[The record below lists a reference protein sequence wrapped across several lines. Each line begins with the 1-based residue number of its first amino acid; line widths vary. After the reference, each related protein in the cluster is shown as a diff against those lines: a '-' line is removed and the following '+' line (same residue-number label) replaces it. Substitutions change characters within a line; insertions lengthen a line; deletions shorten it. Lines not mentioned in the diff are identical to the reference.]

1 MKKMKKYYFLA
12 AGLLLMLGSCSQDD
26 IVEANLGAD
35 EIRFAAVTNGA
46 TRAADIYNPNPENM
60 PASFQVSAMSQGKVY
75 ISDDKIDRVGE
86 QAPYKWENSTGTRY
100 WPEGAVDFYAHVN
113 AGTTFA
119 LNSGAPAF
127 SNFTVESAVGSQVDL
142 LYAVK
147 TGQSK
152 KETPVILNFRHAL
165 SQIVFKA
172 KNESENIFVQIQGVR
187 VMNVKGS
194 GTYTFPTASTDPNL
208 PTSGTAD
215 SENRGSWAL
224 ADTKADYEVNFSL
237 VDVKGSKTN
246 PTTVNLSDVEGTAL
260 MLMPQTTT
268 AWDPETAPKPSV
280 GNTNSYLL
288 VDCVIYNV
296 ADGSATPLPGDNVC
310 LWGKK
315 EENGSYTTKELAI
328 PVKFAWEEGKKYTY
342 TLVFGNGNGGYNP
355 DPEDPDP
362 EDPDPVLVP
371 ISFEVTVDEFLN
383 GGSYDVES
391 PNNQGTLADDDEE
404 EGAGA

>member
-35 EIRFAAVTNGA
+35 EIRFAAVTNGS
-46 TRAADIYNPNPENM
+46 TRAADIYNPKEM

-75 ISDDKIDRVGE
+75 ISDDKIVRVGE

-100 WPEGAVDFYAHVN
+100 WPEDAVDFYAHFN
-113 AGTTFA
+113 AGGTFQ
-119 LNSGAPAF
+119 LNNGAPTFDNF
-127 SNFTVESAVGSQVDL
+127 SVASAVGSQVDL

-147 TGQSK
+147 KGQTK
-152 KETPVILNFRHAL
+152 PETDTPVKLNFRHAL

-172 KNESENIFVQIQGVR
+172 RNESENIFVQIKGVK

-194 GTYTFPTASTDPNL
+194 GTYTFPTADTDDNL
-208 PTSGTAD
+208 PETD
-215 SENRGSWAL
+215 SPDQPATTRGSWDL
-224 ADTKADYEVNFSL
+224 TDTKAGYEVDFSL
-237 VDVKGSKTN
+237 KDVNGKKGATN
-246 PTTVNLSDVEGTAL
+246 ADAVNLTDEKGTAL

-280 GNTNSYLL
+280 ENTNSYLL

-315 EENGSYTTKELAI
+315 EEDGSYTTKELAI

-362 EDPDPVLVP
+362 EDPEPVLVP
-371 ISFEVTVDEFLN
+371 ISFEVTVDEFLD
-383 GGSYDVES
+383 GGNYDVES
-391 PNNQGTLADDDEE
+391 PDEL
-404 EGAGA
+404 GQ

>member
-35 EIRFAAVTNGA
+35 EIRFSAVTNGS
-46 TRAADIYNPNPENM
+46 TRAADIYNPKKM
-60 PASFQVSAMSQGKVY
+60 PASFQVSAMSQNKVY
-75 ISDDKIDRVGE
+75 ISDDKIEKQG
-86 QAPYKWENSTGTRY
+86 NSWVNTTGTRY
-100 WPEGAVDFYAHVN
+100 WPEDAVDFYAHVN
-113 AGTTFA
+113 
-119 LNSGAPAF
+119 SGAAF
-127 SNFTVESAVGSQVDL
+127 VLNDGKPTFNSFSVASAVESQVDL

-147 TGQSK
+147 TGQTK
-152 KETPVILNFRHAL
+152 NETPVTLNFRHAL

-172 KNESENIFVQIQGVR
+172 RNESENIFVQIQGVK

-208 PTSGTAD
+208 PTAGSANSNTRGT
-215 SENRGSWAL
+215 WAL
-224 ADTKADYEVNFSL
+224 TDTKADYEVNFNL

-246 PTTVNLSDVEGTAL
+246 PTAVNLSDAEGTAL

-296 ADGSATPLPGDNVC
+296 ADGSATTLPGDNVC

-328 PVKFAWEEGKKYTY
+328 PVKFTWEEGKKYTY

-355 DPEDPDP
+355 DPDDPDP
-362 EDPDPVLVP
+362 DDPEPVLVP
-371 ISFEVTVDEFLN
+371 ISFEVTVDEFLD

>member
-26 IVEANLGAD
+26 IVETNLGAD

-46 TRAADIYNPNPENM
+46 TRAADIYNPKEM

-75 ISDDKIDRVGE
+75 ISDDKIERKGSE
-86 QAPYKWENSTGTRY
+86 APYTWENSTGTRY
-100 WPEGAVDFYAHVN
+100 WPEDAVDFYAHVN

-119 LNSGAPAF
+119 LNSGAPTF
-127 SNFTVESAVGSQVDL
+127 NNFTVESAVGSQVDL

-147 TGQSK
+147 KGET
-152 KETPVILNFRHAL
+152 KETTPVQLNFRHAL

-172 KNESENIFVQIQGVR
+172 RNESENIFVQIKGVK
-187 VMNVKGS
+187 VKNVKNS
-194 GTYTFPTASTDPNL
+194 GTYTFPTTTDHNL

-224 ADTKADYEVNFSL
+224 ADTKAEYNVTFSL
-237 VDVKGSKTN
+237 TDVKGSKTN
-246 PTTVNLSDVEGTAL
+246 PTVVNLTDEKGTAL
-260 MLMPQTTT
+260 MLMPQTTNAWNPEKNPDPDGST
-268 AWDPETAPKPSV
+268 AGSEATTDT
-280 GNTNSYLL
+280 YLL

-296 ADGSATPLPGDNVC
+296 SGEGSDLPGDNVC
-310 LWGKK
+310 LWGDGS
-315 EENGSYTTKELAI
+315 NGSYTTKELAI
-328 PVKFAWEEGKKYTY
+328 PVKFDWKEGKKYTY

-355 DPEDPDP
+355 DPDPGT
-362 EDPDPVLVP
+362 DPDPVLVP
-371 ISFEVTVDEFLN
+371 ISFEVTVDEFLD

-391 PNNQGTLADDDEE
+391 PNNQGTLS
-404 EGAGA
+404 

>member
-26 IVEANLGAD
+26 IVEANLSAD
-35 EIRFAAVTNGA
+35 EIRFAAVTNGS
-46 TRAADIYNPNPENM
+46 TRAADIYDPTDM
-60 PASFQVSAMSQGKVY
+60 PASFQVSAMSQGKTY
-75 ISDDKIDRVGE
+75 ISDDKIEKQGSSWV
-86 QAPYKWENSTGTRY
+86 NTTGTRY
-100 WPEGAVDFYAHVN
+100 WPEDAVDFYAHVN
-113 AGTTFA
+113 AGGAFVLNDGKPTF
-119 LNSGAPAF
+119 NSF
-127 SNFTVESAVGSQVDL
+127 SVASTVGNQVDL

-147 TGQSK
+147 TGQTK
-152 KETPVILNFRHAL
+152 NETPVTLNFRHAL
-165 SQIVFKA
+165 SQIVFMA
-172 KNESENIFVQIQGVR
+172 RNESENIFVQIQGVK

-208 PTSGTAD
+208 PPAGSTD

-224 ADTKADYEVNFSL
+224 TSDNANYEVDFSL

-246 PTTVNLSDVEGTAL
+246 PTTVNLSNVKGTAL
-260 MLMPQTTT
+260 MLMPQTTD
-268 AWDPETAPKPSV
+268 AWVPETYPKPGV
-280 GNTNSYLL
+280 AENTNSYLL

-296 ADGSATPLPGDNVC
+296 ADGSATTLPGDNVC
-310 LWGKK
+310 LWGK

-355 DPEDPDP
+355 DPDDPDP
-362 EDPDPVLVP
+362 DDPEPVLVP
-371 ISFEVTVDEFLN
+371 ISFEVTVDEFLD

-391 PNNQGTLADDDEE
+391 PNNQGTLVDDDEE

>member
-60 PASFQVSAMSQGKVY
+60 PASFQVSAMSQNKVY

-100 WPEGAVDFYAHVN
+100 WPEDAVDFYAHVN

-119 LNSGAPAF
+119 LNSGAPTFNNF
-127 SNFTVESAVGSQVDL
+127 SVASGVGGQVDL

-147 TGQSK
+147 KGET
-152 KETPVILNFRHAL
+152 KETTPVQLNFRHAL

-172 KNESENIFVQIQGVR
+172 RNESENIFVQIKGIKV
-187 VMNVKGS
+187 VNVKGQ
-194 GTYTFPTASTDPNL
+194 GTYKFPTVTTDPNL
-208 PTSGTAD
+208 PEESSNNVTS
-215 SENRGSWAL
+215 RGSWTLEGGNVTYDVELDAL
-224 ADTKADYEVNFSL
+224 TAVE
-237 VDVKGSKTN
+237 GSKTN
-246 PTTVNLSDVEGTAL
+246 PTPVNLTDVKGTAL
-260 MLMPQTTT
+260 MLMPQTTN
-268 AWDPETAPKPSV
+268 AWNPEAAPKPSV

-310 LWGKK
+310 LWGK

-328 PVKFAWEEGKKYTY
+328 PVKFDWKEGHKYTY

-355 DPEDPDP
+355 DPDDPDP
-362 EDPDPVLVP
+362 DNPEPVLVP
-371 ISFEVTVDEFLN
+371 ISFEVTVDEFLD
-383 GGSYDVES
+383 GGNYDVES
-391 PNNQGTLADDDEE
+391 PDEL
-404 EGAGA
+404 GQ

>member
-35 EIRFAAVTNGA
+35 EIRFAAVTNGS
-46 TRAADIYNPNPENM
+46 TRAADIYNPTNM
-60 PASFQVSAMSQGKVY
+60 PASFQVSAMSQNKVY
-75 ISDDKIDRVGE
+75 ISDDKIEKQG
-86 QAPYKWENSTGTRY
+86 NSWVNTTGTRY
-100 WPEGAVDFYAHVN
+100 WPEDAVDFYAHVN
-113 AGTTFA
+113 AGATFA
-119 LNSGAPAF
+119 LNDGKPTFNSF
-127 SNFTVESAVGSQVDL
+127 SVASAVESQVDL

-147 TGQSK
+147 TGQTK
-152 KETPVILNFRHAL
+152 NETPVTLNFRHAL

-172 KNESENIFVQIQGVR
+172 RNESENIFVQIQGVK

-208 PTSGTAD
+208 PTAD
-215 SENRGSWAL
+215 AANYNNRGSWAL
-224 ADTKADYEVNFSL
+224 TSDNANYEVDFSL

-246 PTTVNLSDVEGTAL
+246 PTTVNLSDVKGTAL

-268 AWDPETAPKPSV
+268 AWDPEAAPKPSV
-280 GNTNSYLL
+280 ENTNSYLL

-296 ADGSATPLPGDNVC
+296 ADGSATTLPGDNVC
-310 LWGKK
+310 LWGEEKK
-315 EENGSYTTKELAI
+315 GKYTTKELAI
-328 PVKFAWEEGKKYTY
+328 PVKFTWEEGKKYTY

-355 DPEDPDP
+355 DPDDPDP
-362 EDPDPVLVP
+362 DDPEPVLVP
-371 ISFEVTVDEFLN
+371 ISFEVTVDEFLD

-391 PNNQGTLADDDEE
+391 PNDQGTLVDDDEE

>member
-60 PASFQVSAMSQGKVY
+60 PASFQVSAMSQNKVY
-75 ISDDKIDRVGE
+75 ISDDKIEKQGSSWV
-86 QAPYKWENSTGTRY
+86 NTTGTRY
-100 WPEGAVDFYAHVN
+100 WPEDAVDFYAHVN

-119 LNSGAPAF
+119 LNNGAPTFNNF
-127 SNFTVESAVGSQVDL
+127 SVATEVGSQLDL
-142 LYAVK
+142 LYSVK
-147 TGQSK
+147 KSQTKTES
-152 KETPVILNFRHAL
+152 PVTLNFRHAL

-172 KNESENIFVQIQGVR
+172 KNESENIYVQIKGIKV
-187 VMNVKGS
+187 VNVKGQ
-194 GTYTFPTASTDPNL
+194 GTYKFPTVTTDPKL
-208 PTSGTAD
+208 PEESSNNVTS
-215 SENRGSWAL
+215 RGSWTLEGGNVTYDVELDAL
-224 ADTKADYEVNFSL
+224 MAVE
-237 VDVKGSKTN
+237 GSKTN
-246 PTTVNLSDVEGTAL
+246 PTTVNLSDAEGTAL
-260 MLMPQTTT
+260 MLMPQTTD
-268 AWDPETAPKPSV
+268 AWVPETYPKPGV

-296 ADGSATPLPGDNVC
+296 ADGSATTLPGDNVC
-310 LWGKK
+310 LWGK

-355 DPEDPDP
+355 DPDGPDPDP
-362 EDPDPVLVP
+362 EPVLVP
-371 ISFEVTVDEFLN
+371 ISFDVTVDEFLN

-391 PNNQGTLADDDEE
+391 PNEPGQ
-404 EGAGA
+404 

>member
-35 EIRFAAVTNGA
+35 EIRFAAVTNGS
-46 TRAADIYNPNPENM
+46 TRAADIYNPKNM
-60 PASFQVSAMSQGKVY
+60 PASFQVSAMSQNKVY
-75 ISDDKIDRVGE
+75 ISDDKIEKQG
-86 QAPYKWENSTGTRY
+86 NSWVNTTGTRY
-100 WPEGAVDFYAHVN
+100 WPEDAVDFYAHVN
-113 AGTTFA
+113 AGTTFN
-119 LNSGAPAF
+119 LNSGAPTFNNF
-127 SNFTVESAVGSQVDL
+127 SVASAVGSQVDL

-147 TGQSK
+147 TGQTK
-152 KETPVILNFRHAL
+152 NETPVTLNFRHAL

-172 KNESENIFVQIQGVR
+172 RNESENIFVQIQGVK

-208 PTSGTAD
+208 PTAGSAD

-224 ADTKADYEVNFSL
+224 MDAKTDYEVNFSL
-237 VDVKGSKTN
+237 LDVKGSKTN
-246 PTTVNLSDVEGTAL
+246 PTTVNLTDEKGTAL
-260 MLMPQTTT
+260 MLMPQTTE
-268 AWDPETAPKPSV
+268 AWDPEAAPIPSV
-280 GNTNSYLL
+280 ENTNSYLL

-296 ADGSATPLPGDNVC
+296 ADGSATTLPGDNVC
-310 LWGKK
+310 LWG
-315 EENGSYTTKELAI
+315 EESEGKYTTKELAI
-328 PVKFAWEEGKKYTY
+328 PVKFTWEEGKKYTY

-355 DPEDPDP
+355 DPDDPDP
-362 EDPDPVLVP
+362 DDPEPVLVP

-383 GGSYDVES
+383 GGDYDVES
-391 PNNQGTLADDDEE
+391 PDDQGTLVDDEE

>member
-46 TRAADIYNPNPENM
+46 TRAADIYNPKEM

-75 ISDDKIDRVGE
+75 ISDDKIERKGSE
-86 QAPYKWENSTGTRY
+86 APYTWENSTGTRY
-100 WPEGAVDFYAHVN
+100 WPEDAVDFYAHVN

-119 LNSGAPAF
+119 LNSGTPTF
-127 SNFTVESAVGSQVDL
+127 NNFTVESAVGSQVDL

-147 TGQSK
+147 KEQTK
-152 KETPVILNFRHAL
+152 KEAPVTLNFRHAL

-172 KNESENIFVQIQGVR
+172 RNESENIYVQIKGIKV
-187 VMNVKGS
+187 VNVKGQ
-194 GTYTFPTASTDPNL
+194 GTYKFPTVTTDPNI
-208 PTSGTAD
+208 PKENSDNETS
-215 SENRGSWAL
+215 RGSWKLEGGNVTYDVELDAL
-224 ADTKADYEVNFSL
+224 TAVE
-237 VDVKGSKTN
+237 GSKTN
-246 PTTVNLSDVEGTAL
+246 PTVVNLTDEKGTAL
-260 MLMPQTTT
+260 MLMPQTTN
-268 AWDPETAPKPSV
+268 AWNPETNPDPDGSTAGSKA
-280 GNTNSYLL
+280 TTDTYLL

-296 ADGSATPLPGDNVC
+296 SGEGSDLPGDNVC
-310 LWGKK
+310 LWGTEIKK
-315 EENGSYTTKELAI
+315 EDVVVGYTTKELAI

-355 DPEDPDP
+355 DPDPGT
-362 EDPDPVLVP
+362 DPDPVLVP
-371 ISFEVTVDEFLN
+371 ISFEVTVDEFLD

-391 PNNQGTLADDDEE
+391 PNEPGQ
-404 EGAGA
+404 

>member
-46 TRAADIYNPNPENM
+46 TRAADIYNPKEM
-60 PASFQVSAMSQGKVY
+60 PASFQVSAISQGKVY

-100 WPEGAVDFYAHVN
+100 WPEDAVDFYAHVN

-119 LNSGAPAF
+119 LNSGAPTFNNF
-127 SNFTVESAVGSQVDL
+127 SVASGVGGQVDL

-147 TGQSK
+147 KGET
-152 KETPVILNFRHAL
+152 KETTPVQLNFRHAL

-172 KNESENIFVQIQGVR
+172 RNESENIFVQIKGIKV
-187 VMNVKGS
+187 VNVKGQ
-194 GTYTFPTASTDPNL
+194 GTYKFPTVTTDPNL
-208 PTSGTAD
+208 PEESSNNVTS
-215 SENRGSWAL
+215 RGSWTLEGGNVTYDVELDAL
-224 ADTKADYEVNFSL
+224 TAVE
-237 VDVKGSKTN
+237 GSKTN
-246 PTTVNLSDVEGTAL
+246 PTPVNLTDVKGTAL
-260 MLMPQTTT
+260 MLMPQTTN
-268 AWDPETAPKPSV
+268 AWNPEAAPKPSV

-310 LWGKK
+310 LWGK

-355 DPEDPDP
+355 DPDDPDP
-362 EDPDPVLVP
+362 DNPEPVLVP
-371 ISFEVTVDEFLN
+371 ISFEVTVDEFLD
-383 GGSYDVES
+383 GGNYDVES
-391 PNNQGTLADDDEE
+391 PDEL
-404 EGAGA
+404 GQ

>member
-35 EIRFAAVTNGA
+35 EIRFAAVTNGV

-60 PASFQVSAMSQGKVY
+60 PASFQVSAMSQNKVY
-75 ISDDKIDRVGE
+75 ISDDKIEKQGSSWV
-86 QAPYKWENSTGTRY
+86 NTTGTRY
-100 WPEGAVDFYAHVN
+100 WPEDAVDFYAHVN
-113 AGTTFA
+113 AGETIFK
-119 LNSGAPAF
+119 LNNGAPTFNNF
-127 SNFTVESAVGSQVDL
+127 SVASDVGNQVDL

-147 TGQSK
+147 TEQTK
-152 KETPVILNFRHAL
+152 KETPVTLNFRHAL

-172 KNESENIFVQIQGVR
+172 RNESENIFVQIKGVK

-208 PTSGTAD
+208 PTAD
-215 SENRGSWAL
+215 AANSNSRGSWAL
-224 ADTKADYEVNFSL
+224 TNDNANYEVNFNL

-246 PTTVNLSDVEGTAL
+246 PTAVNLSDEEGTAL

-268 AWDPETAPKPSV
+268 AWDPKTAPKPSV

-355 DPEDPDP
+355 DPDPGT
-362 EDPDPVLVP
+362 DPDPVLVP
-371 ISFEVTVDEFLN
+371 ISFEITVDEFLD
-383 GGSYDVES
+383 GGNYDVES

-404 EGAGA
+404 EGA

>member
-35 EIRFAAVTNGA
+35 EIRFAAVTNGS
-46 TRAADIYNPNPENM
+46 TRAADIYNPTNM
-60 PASFQVSAMSQGKVY
+60 PASFQVSAMSQNKVY
-75 ISDDKIDRVGE
+75 ISDDKIEKQGSSWV
-86 QAPYKWENSTGTRY
+86 NTTGTRY
-100 WPEGAVDFYAHVN
+100 WPEDAVDFYAHVN

-119 LNSGAPAF
+119 LNSGAPTF
-127 SNFTVESAVGSQVDL
+127 NNFTVESAVGSQVDL

-147 TGQSK
+147 KGET
-152 KETPVILNFRHAL
+152 KETTPVQLNFRHAL

-172 KNESENIFVQIQGVR
+172 RNESENIFVQIKGVK
-187 VMNVKGS
+187 VKNVKNS
-194 GTYTFPTASTDPNL
+194 GTYTFPTTTDPNL

-391 PNNQGTLADDDEE
+391 PNNQGTLVDDEE

>member
-35 EIRFAAVTNGA
+35 EIRFTAVTNGA

-60 PASFQVSAMSQGKVY
+60 PASFQVSAMSQNKVY

-119 LNSGAPAF
+119 LNNGAPRF
-127 SNFTVESAVGSQVDL
+127 NNFTVESAVGSQVDL

-147 TGQSK
+147 KGET
-152 KETPVILNFRHAL
+152 KETTPVQLNFRHAL

-172 KNESENIFVQIQGVR
+172 RNESENIFVQIQGVR

-208 PTSGTAD
+208 PTAGSTNPN
-215 SENRGSWAL
+215 NRGTWAL
-224 ADTKADYEVNFSL
+224 TDTKADYEVNFNL

-246 PTTVNLSDVEGTAL
+246 PTAVNLSDEEGTAL

-296 ADGSATPLPGDNVC
+296 ADGSATTLPGDNVC

-355 DPEDPDP
+355 DPDPGT
-362 EDPDPVLVP
+362 DPDPVLVP
-371 ISFEVTVDEFLN
+371 ISFEITVDEFLD
-383 GGSYDVES
+383 GGNYDVES
-391 PNNQGTLADDDEE
+391 PDEL
-404 EGAGA
+404 GQ

>member
-35 EIRFAAVTNGA
+35 EIRFAAVTNGS
-46 TRAADIYNPNPENM
+46 TRAADIYNPKNM
-60 PASFQVSAMSQGKVY
+60 PASFQVSAMSQNKVY
-75 ISDDKIDRVGE
+75 ISDDKIEKQG
-86 QAPYKWENSTGTRY
+86 NSWVNTTGTRY
-100 WPEGAVDFYAHVN
+100 WPEDAVDFYAHVN
-113 AGTTFA
+113 AGTTFN
-119 LNSGAPAF
+119 LNSGAPTFNNF
-127 SNFTVESAVGSQVDL
+127 SVASAVGSQVDL

-147 TGQSK
+147 TGQTK
-152 KETPVILNFRHAL
+152 NETPVTLNFRHAL

-172 KNESENIFVQIQGVR
+172 RNESENIFVQIQGVK

-208 PTSGTAD
+208 PTAGSAD

-224 ADTKADYEVNFSL
+224 VDAKTDYEVNFSL

-246 PTTVNLSDVEGTAL
+246 PTTMNLSDVEGTAL
-260 MLMPQTTT
+260 MLMPQTTE
-268 AWDPETAPKPSV
+268 AWDPEAAPIPSV
-280 GNTNSYLL
+280 ENTNSYLL

-296 ADGSATPLPGDNVC
+296 ADGSATTLPGDNVC
-310 LWGKK
+310 LWG
-315 EENGSYTTKELAI
+315 EESEGKYTTKELAI
-328 PVKFAWEEGKKYTY
+328 PVKFTWEEGKKYTY

-355 DPEDPDP
+355 DPDDPDP
-362 EDPDPVLVP
+362 DDPEPVLVP

-383 GGSYDVES
+383 GGDYDVES
-391 PNNQGTLADDDEE
+391 PDDQGTLVDDEE

>member
-46 TRAADIYNPNPENM
+46 TRAADIYNPKEM

-75 ISDDKIDRVGE
+75 ISDDKIERKGSK
-86 QAPYKWENSTGTRY
+86 APYTWENSTGTRY
-100 WPEGAVDFYAHVN
+100 WPEDAVDFYAHVN

-119 LNSGAPAF
+119 LNSGAPTF
-127 SNFTVESAVGSQVDL
+127 NNFTVESAVGSQVDL

-147 TGQSK
+147 KGET
-152 KETPVILNFRHAL
+152 KETTPVQLNFRHAL

-172 KNESENIFVQIQGVR
+172 RNESENIFVQIQGVR
-187 VMNVKGS
+187 VMNVKNS
-194 GTYTFPTASTDPNL
+194 GTYTFPTTTDPNL

-224 ADTKADYEVNFSL
+224 ADTKAEYNVTFSL
-237 VDVKGSKTN
+237 VNVKGSKTN
-246 PTTVNLSDVEGTAL
+246 PTTVNLSDEEGTAL
-260 MLMPQTTT
+260 MLMPQTTD
-268 AWDPETAPKPSV
+268 AWVPETYPKPGV

-296 ADGSATPLPGDNVC
+296 ADGSATTLPGDNVC
-310 LWGKK
+310 LWGK

-355 DPEDPDP
+355 DPDGPDPDP
-362 EDPDPVLVP
+362 EPVLVP
-371 ISFEVTVDEFLN
+371 ISFEVTVDEFLD

-391 PNNQGTLADDDEE
+391 PNDQGTLVDDEE

>member
-60 PASFQVSAMSQGKVY
+60 PASFQVSAMSQNKVY

-100 WPEGAVDFYAHVN
+100 WPEDAVDFYAHVN

-119 LNSGAPAF
+119 LNSGAPTFNNF
-127 SNFTVESAVGSQVDL
+127 SVASGVGGQVDL

-147 TGQSK
+147 KGET
-152 KETPVILNFRHAL
+152 KETTPVQLNFRHAL

-172 KNESENIFVQIQGVR
+172 RNESENIFVQIKGIKV
-187 VMNVKGS
+187 VNVKGQ
-194 GTYTFPTASTDPNL
+194 GTYKFPTVTTDPNL
-208 PTSGTAD
+208 PEESSNNVTS
-215 SENRGSWAL
+215 RGSWTLEGGNVTYDVELDAL
-224 ADTKADYEVNFSL
+224 TAVE
-237 VDVKGSKTN
+237 GSKTN
-246 PTTVNLSDVEGTAL
+246 PTPVNLTDVKGTAL
-260 MLMPQTTT
+260 MLMPQTTN
-268 AWDPETAPKPSV
+268 AWNPETNPDPDGSTAGSKA
-280 GNTNSYLL
+280 TTDTYLL

-296 ADGSATPLPGDNVC
+296 SGEGSDLPGDNVC
-310 LWGKK
+310 LWGK

-328 PVKFAWEEGKKYTY
+328 PVKFDWKEGHKYTY

-355 DPEDPDP
+355 DPDDPDP
-362 EDPDPVLVP
+362 DNPEPVLVP
-371 ISFEVTVDEFLN
+371 ISFEVTVDEFLD
-383 GGSYDVES
+383 GGNYDVES
-391 PNNQGTLADDDEE
+391 PDEL
-404 EGAGA
+404 GQ

>member
-1 MKKMKKYYFLA
+1 
-12 AGLLLMLGSCSQDD
+12 MLGSCSQDD
-26 IVEANLGAD
+26 IVDVNRDGD
-35 EIRFAAVTNGA
+35 EIRFTAVTNGS
-46 TRAADIYNPNPENM
+46 TRAADIYSPGALPK
-60 PASFQVSAMSQGKVY
+60 SFQVSAMSQGKVY

-86 QAPYKWENSTGTRY
+86 QPPYKWENSTGTRY
-100 WPEGAVDFYAHVN
+100 WPEDAVDFYAHVN

-119 LNSGAPAF
+119 LNNGAPTF
-127 SNFTVESAVGSQVDL
+127 NNFTVESAVGSQVDL

-147 TGQSK
+147 KGET
-152 KETPVILNFRHAL
+152 KETTPVQLNFRHAL

-172 KNESENIFVQIQGVR
+172 RNESENIFVQIKGVK

-208 PTSGTAD
+208 PTTGSTNSD
-215 SENRGSWAL
+215 NRGKWAL
-224 ADTKADYEVNFSL
+224 TATIADYEVNFSL

-260 MLMPQTTT
+260 MLMPQTTD
-268 AWDPETAPKPSV
+268 AWVPETYPKPSV

-296 ADGSATPLPGDNVC
+296 ADGSATTLPGDNVC
-310 LWGKK
+310 LWGK

-355 DPEDPDP
+355 DPDGPDPDP
-362 EDPDPVLVP
+362 EPVLVP
-371 ISFEVTVDEFLN
+371 ISFEVTVDEFLD
-383 GGSYDVES
+383 GGNYDVES
-391 PNNQGTLADDDEE
+391 PDEP
-404 EGAGA
+404 GQ